1 MSNYQDFGFNSD
13 EFQGEITTVPYCQFL
28 NSGVEHGRET
38 RPFPPLN
45 ASSQKYGIAITP
57 SNAELA
63 GFKPVDS
70 WKAVEHEFSDG
81 TNEILLVSQQ
91 PKLLVLNRSQP
102 LMSDG
107 IKTMPYSK
115 VDFAA
120 GGYKAFSYVVVW
132 FLDNHNQPLSEL
144 PFRLKCSGYAGLT
157 FLKNYSYYNNPSS
170 FCKKFLNVYK
180 SLTGDRAI
188 DKNDIFYAHAVYQPE
203 LVRQK
208 ATSAHNGQSSFAVM
222 TNSFIEPTPANFSSL
237 IIKNGSPLS
246 HKIKQLQ
253 ETTKPWLKFEAVEPK
268 LEEQEEIE
276 VSTQARLAL
285 APFGDAGFLA
295 QNGVEAGLTPEP
307 VRF

>member
-13 EFQGEITTVPYCQFL
+13 EFRGGITTVPYCQFL
-28 NSGVEHGRET
+28 NAT
-38 RPFPPLN
+38 
-45 ASSQKYGIAITP
+45 SQKYGIAITP
-57 SNAELA
+57 SNAQLA

-70 WKAVEHEFSDG
+70 WKAIEHEFSDG

-107 IKTMPYSK
+107 ITTMPYSK
-115 VDFAA
+115 VKNAA
-120 GGYKAFSYVVVW
+120 GGFKAFSYVVVW
-132 FLDNHNQPLSEL
+132 FLDNNNEPLSGL

-157 FLKNYSYYNNPSS
+157 FLKNYSYYNNPLS
-170 FCKKFLNVYK
+170 FSKKFLNVYK

-188 DKNDIFYAHAVYQPE
+188 DKNEVFYAHAVYQPN

-208 ATSAHNGQSSFAVM
+208 ATSSHNGQSSFAVM
-222 TNSFIEPTPANFSSL
+222 TESFVEPTIANFGSL
-237 IIKNGSPLS
+237 IIKNGSPFS
-246 HKIKQLQ
+246 HKIKQLL
-253 ETTKPWLKFEAVEPK
+253 ETTKPWVKFEVVEP
-268 LEEQEEIE
+268 EGEDREIE

-295 QNGVEAGLTPEP
+295 QNGIEAGLTPEP
-307 VRF
+307 VKF